1 MLFRSALFSERGVPT
16 SLVLKHVEISRGT
29 LTKKLE
35 EIPDGL
41 LIKKRRGNTNYY
53 SINLEALEHFP
64 TRE

>member
-1 MLFRSALFSERGVPT
+1 MSVESNYKVAKELYAEYGIDTDAAL
-16 SLVLKHVEISRGT
+16 
-29 LTKKLE
+29 KKLE

-41 LIKKRRGNTNYY
+41 LIKERRGNTNYY